1 MRKRIIGGLVLL
13 FVAFSL
19 VIASQ
24 GWAFF
29 NDFQMLTKE
38 EIAQLSDQAVTE
50 AYINTQ
56 IEILAQSKF
65 FERAGMVPKDFEKYK
80 ELLRYRVILIQELE
94 KRNLSIPKTEP

>member
-1 MRKRIIGGLVLL
+1 MRKKMINRLALLV
-13 FVAFSL
+13 VAFSL

-24 GWAFF
+24 SWAFF
-29 NDFQMLTKE
+29 NDFQMLSKE
-38 EIAQLSDQAVTE
+38 EITQLSDQALTD
-50 AYINTQ
+50 AYVNAQ

-94 KRNLSIPKTEP
+94 KRNLPIPKTEP